1 VPEETT
7 PVEGTPSTPEAPNWD
22 SPDNPYLKRFQDTQ
36 ASYTQNQQE
45 LARLKALEQDQQA
58 YIELGKQ
65 QGWIEV
71 EDPNAVNDE
80 FLDPRLAQMIE
91 RDAAREE
98 RLAQLEQRAQAEELE
113 ASREQFRDNNAA
125 WAKEAGVEF
134 DKADHA
140 AVLGLLFETDDPTSM
155 DAHQRVFADYVAQLK
170 ARDEAKQAAWEE
182 ARRRPRVPTPPTGG
196 QAATGAPNWGEMS
209 EAQINE
215 YMAERAA
222 GRV

>member
-140 AVLGLLFETDDPTSM
+140 AVCSSRPTT
-155 DAHQRVFADYVAQLK
+155 R
-170 ARDEAKQAAWEE
+170 QAWTRISACSLTTS
-182 ARRRPRVPTPPTGG
+182 R
-196 QAATGAPNWGEMS
+196 S
-209 EAQINE
+209 
-215 YMAERAA
+215 
-222 GRV
+222 